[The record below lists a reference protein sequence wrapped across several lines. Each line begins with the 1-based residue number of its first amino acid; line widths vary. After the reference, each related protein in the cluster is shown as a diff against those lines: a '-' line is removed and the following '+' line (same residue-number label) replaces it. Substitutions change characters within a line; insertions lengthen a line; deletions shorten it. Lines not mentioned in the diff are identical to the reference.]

1 MQIVDESVFADPSTW
16 IEQSDFVRQ
25 TLAGELLG
33 VTSDGHGVYVQ
44 EATAEL
50 WQRDETWEST
60 TSYVVTRVVPE
71 GEVHPEFD
79 TAFCPP
85 KEETLEEAS
94 ITLDGGTDEL
104 ATYILESSDNQ
115 GPWKMLTSFGWK
127 ILAHSE
133 LRVTGNIGSP
143 NSDSTQRQVSEVT
156 TDD

>member
-50 WQRDETWEST
+50 WQRDGSWEST
-60 TSYVVTRVVPE
+60 TSHVVTRVVPE

-79 TAFCPP
+79 TVFCPP
-85 KEETLEEAS
+85 KGETLEEAS

-115 GPWKMLTSFGWK
+115 GPWKMLTSFGWE
-127 ILAHSE
+127 ILARSE
-133 LRVTGNIGSP
+133 LRVNRNVESP
-143 NSDSTQRQVSEVT
+143 NLDGIQRQDSEVT